1 MAKNNVNQKLI
12 DLASEIDYSV
22 KNLNK
27 AIDSLINQ
35 KSKPSLIS
43 GKLNMAKIYCTE
55 AIKAIDRAE
64 SHLKKLSELDESF
77 S

>member
-43 GKLNMAKIYCTE
+43 GKLNMAKFIV
-55 AIKAIDRAE
+55 RRP
-64 SHLKKLSELDESF
+64 
-77 S
+77 